1 MIKSVVIDF
10 HIGESIGVISRE
22 DFKIKG
28 IATFDTSTDIIL
40 SDISQDKVQQLRELY
55 KSNREVKIADLPVG
69 DIVVV
74 VSNQQILQTTI
85 KHQL

>member
-1 MIKSVVIDF
+1 MIKSVIIDF
-10 HIGESIGVISRE
+10 HIGESIMIVSCE
-22 DFKIKG
+22 DLRIKHV
-28 IATFDTSTDIIL
+28 ATFDTSTDII
-40 SDISQDKVQQLRELY
+40 ISNISKDKVQQLRELY
-55 KSNREVKIADLPVG
+55 KSNRKVKIADLPVG

>member
-10 HIGESIGVISRE
+10 HIGESIIIVSCE
-22 DFKIKG
+22 DLRIKRV
-28 IATFDTSTDIIL
+28 ATFDNSTDII
-40 SDISQDKVQQLRELY
+40 ISNISKDKVQQLRELY

>member
-1 MIKSVVIDF
+1 MIKSVVIEF
-10 HIGESIGVISRE
+10 HIGESVMIVSCE
-22 DFKIKG
+22 DLRIKRV
-28 IATFDTSTDIIL
+28 ATFDTSTDIII
-40 SDISQDKVQQLRELY
+40 SDISKDKVQQLRELY

-74 VSNQQILQTTI
+74 VSNQQIFQTTI

>member
-10 HIGESIGVISRE
+10 HIGESIMIVSCE
-22 DFKIKG
+22 DLRIKRV
-28 IATFDTSTDIIL
+28 ATFDTSTDII
-40 SDISQDKVQQLRELY
+40 ISNILKDKVQQLRELY
-55 KSNREVKIADLPVG
+55 KSNREVKIVDLPVG